1 MNATLISIINVFRNR
16 GLRTLDHEGA
26 ESSVDLSTM
35 LQWTVITIGLIC
47 GWEMPL
53 GHDLILLTQ
62 MHGNAP
68 VGVGLNF
75 GGGGGGVIPLTGL
88 PQNVVHIF
96 GQKFFFA
103 PENAHTTELT

>member
-47 GWEMPL
+47 GWKMPL

-75 GGGGGGVIPLTGL
+75 W
-88 PQNVVHIF
+88 VHS
-96 GQKFFFA
+96 
-103 PENAHTTELT
+103 NDRTTTERSPHFPTEVFFRSGKRPYHSIDLM